1 MNTMEFKMKKIL
13 LIVVVLGL
21 SVNLFPQTKVGT
33 TIANFLTIPV
43 GPRASAM
50 GGAFSAVANDA
61 TTAFW
66 NPAGLSRISRSEFT
80 ASTAEW
86 LVSSRINW
94 VGIGFKLDDDNAIG
108 ISINQL
114 DYGDEEITTA
124 QQQNGTG
131 QFWSAS
137 DIAIN
142 ISYSRNLTDRFSVG
156 GTLKYISQN
165 IYDVSATGFGVD
177 VGLLFFT
184 QLEGLRLGMNIS
196 NFGTEM
202 QLDGKSLLQPIDI
215 DPSNAGNNSNISG
228 QLLTEAWSLPLTFTV
243 GLAYDAYKDE
253 DWLLTLAG
261 DALIPNNQTTYG
273 NLGMEI
279 TWGNLISL
287 RGGYNSLFKED
298 AVEGLTAGI
307 GLQYNFGGFFAK
319 FDYSY
324 AEYGIFDPI
333 SRFAVSVGL

>member
-1 MNTMEFKMKKIL
+1 MKNIFLIIIL
-13 LIVVVLGL
+13 SGSLITLVA
-21 SVNLFPQTKVGT
+21 QTKVGT
-33 TIANFLTIPV
+33 TVGNFLTIPV
-43 GPRASAM
+43 GPRASGM

-66 NPAGLSRISRSEFT
+66 NAAGLSRLPRNEFT

-86 LVSSRINW
+86 LVGSRINW
-94 VGIGFKLDDDNAIG
+94 IGLGFKFDDDNAIG

-114 DYGDEEITTA
+114 DYGEEEITTV
-124 QQQNGTG
+124 QEQNGTG
-131 QFWSAS
+131 QYWSAS
-137 DIAIN
+137 DLAISL
-142 ISYSRNLTDRFSVG
+142 SYSRNLTDRFSVG
-156 GTLKYISQN
+156 GSVKYISQK

-177 VGLLFFT
+177 VGLLFYT

-202 QLDGKSLLQPIDI
+202 KLDGKSLLQPIDI

-228 QLLTEAWSLPLTFTV
+228 QLLTEAWALPLTFTV
-243 GLAYDAYKDE
+243 GLAYDAINNE

-261 DALIPNNQTTYG
+261 DALIPNNQSTYG

-279 TWGNLISL
+279 TWNNLISL
-287 RGGYNSLFKED
+287 RGGYNSLYKED
-298 AVEGLTAGI
+298 AQEGLTAGI
-307 GLQYNFGGFFAK
+307 GIRYDFGGFFAK

-324 AEYGIFDPI
+324 ADFGIFDSI
-333 SRFAVSVGL
+333 NRFSLSVGL